1 MLTVDYLLGDNRN
14 RYFGRGH
21 KRTTYEVKLKNILE
35 GVGSLHQEGL
45 WSSKQSEIIQQH
57 LSTLDGIVLAHLFG
71 SEILKRMGVSLNQYR
86 LSHFEIKSGIKAIE
100 ELVNLRLEL
109 QNFKMTNQVIE
120 FDCLVMDMKVC
131 LGYQLLECMEN
142 VVAIGEQGR
151 DFLSTHL
158 RDRQHDIYDVE
169 FSDNSISCKAEQ
181 VLIKDIEYSGVGSLE
196 KNYYSLLEL
205 LIIFSQMTEMLAYH
219 IEEISREESNTMW
232 MKQVSA
238 DLNSPILNGV
248 VELSGSVSKNRL
260 LKIRE
265 EHWKVYE
272 MSGYDI
278 DHKVVFKSK
287 IAQKLP
293 DGGGQ

>member
-1 MLTVDYLLGDNRN
+1 
-14 RYFGRGH
+14 
-21 KRTTYEVKLKNILE
+21 
-35 GVGSLHQEGL
+35 
-45 WSSKQSEIIQQH
+45 
-57 LSTLDGIVLAHLFG
+57 
-71 SEILKRMGVSLNQYR
+71 MGVNLNQYR

-100 ELVNLRLEL
+100 ELVNLKLEL

-151 DFLSTHL
+151 DFLLTHL

-169 FSDNSISCKAEQ
+169 FSDSSISCKAEQ

-196 KNYYSLLEL
+196 QNDYSLLEL
-205 LIIFSQMTEMLAYH
+205 LIIFSQMAEMLAYH
-219 IEEISREESNTMW
+219 IEEIYREESNTMW

-238 DLNSPILNGV
+238 DLDSPILNGV

>member
-1 MLTVDYLLGDNRN
+1 
-14 RYFGRGH
+14 
-21 KRTTYEVKLKNILE
+21 
-35 GVGSLHQEGL
+35 
-45 WSSKQSEIIQQH
+45 
-57 LSTLDGIVLAHLFG
+57 
-71 SEILKRMGVSLNQYR
+71 
-86 LSHFEIKSGIKAIE
+86 
-100 ELVNLRLEL
+100 
-109 QNFKMTNQVIE
+109 MTNQVIE

-169 FSDNSISCKAEQ
+169 FSDSSISCKAEQ

-196 KNYYSLLEL
+196 QNYYSLLEL
-205 LIIFSQMTEMLAYH
+205 LIIFSQMAEMLAYH

-238 DLNSPILNGV
+238 DLDSPILNGV

-272 MSGYDI
+272 MSGYDV

-293 DGGGQ
+293 DGGGSDGK

>member
-1 MLTVDYLLGDNRN
+1 M
-14 RYFGRGH
+14 
-21 KRTTYEVKLKNILE
+21 
-35 GVGSLHQEGL
+35 
-45 WSSKQSEIIQQH
+45 
-57 LSTLDGIVLAHLFG
+57 
-71 SEILKRMGVSLNQYR
+71 
-86 LSHFEIKSGIKAIE
+86 
-100 ELVNLRLEL
+100 
-109 QNFKMTNQVIE
+109 
-120 FDCLVMDMKVC
+120 
-131 LGYQLLECMEN
+131 
-142 VVAIGEQGR
+142 
-151 DFLSTHL
+151 
-158 RDRQHDIYDVE
+158 
-169 FSDNSISCKAEQ
+169 
-181 VLIKDIEYSGVGSLE
+181 IKDIEYSGVGSLE

-205 LIIFSQMTEMLAYH
+205 LIIFSQMAEMLAYH

-287 IAQKLP
+287 IAQKLL
-293 DGGGQ
+293 DGGRQ